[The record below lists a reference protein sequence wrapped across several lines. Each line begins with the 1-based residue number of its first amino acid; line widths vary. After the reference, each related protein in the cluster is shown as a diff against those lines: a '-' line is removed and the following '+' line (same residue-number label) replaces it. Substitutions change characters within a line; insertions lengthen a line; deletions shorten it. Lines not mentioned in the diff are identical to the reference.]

1 MNDFMEILEDGLCF
15 QTPER
20 LTDIDS
26 WHGHIPFAFSLT
38 QLVQPAVF
46 VELGTHKGDSYCAF
60 CQAVRA
66 LNLDTACYAV
76 DTWQGDEN
84 AGFYGQEVLRELKAY
99 HDPRYQT
106 FSTLM
111 QKSFDQA
118 LDDFPP
124 HSIDLLHIDGLHTH
138 AAVTHDFEAW
148 LPKMSPQGVVVLHDI
163 RVRKND
169 FGVWKLW
176 EAVQAQ
182 YPHFEFDHSHGLGIL
197 GVGPDLK
204 APVKDF
210 FALSEKEARF
220 VKRFFASLGQ
230 EVICLNHQQQLEKK
244 LSAAQQEHHRQKAYE
259 RELTE
264 RIQRAESELERRDG
278 YQRELEARTEN
289 LAAEIARRN
298 DYQKDLE
305 ARAENL
311 AAEIRRRD
319 GYQKELEGRTRE
331 QAAEI
336 ARRGAYQ
343 KELEARVEQQ
353 AGEID
358 RRGEYIS
365 QLEEQMA
372 SLGEKAERFKRE
384 KEEALQA
391 LEVFERSWLCTYWVR
406 LKAGFRQT
414 FQSKDS

>member
-26 WHGHIPFAFSLT
+26 WHGHIPFAFTLI
-38 QLVQPAVF
+38 QLVQPGVF

-66 LNLDTACYAV
+66 LELDAACYAV

-84 AGFYGQEVLRELKAY
+84 AGFYSQEVLQQLKAY
-99 HDPRYQT
+99 HDPRYNR

-111 QKSFDQA
+111 QKTFDQA
-118 LDDFPP
+118 LEDFSP
-124 HSIDLLHIDGLHTH
+124 HSIDLLHIDGLHTY
-138 AAVTHDFEAW
+138 AAVKHDFEAW
-148 LPKMSPQGVVVLHDI
+148 LPKMSRQGVVVLHDI
-163 RVRKND
+163 RVRENG

-176 EAVQAQ
+176 EAIQPH
-182 YPHFEFDHSHGLGIL
+182 YPHFEFDHAHGLGIV
-197 GVGPDLK
+197 GVGADLE

-210 FALSEKEARF
+210 FALSEKKRRF

-230 EVICLNHQQQLEKK
+230 GVISLKRQQQLEKK

-259 RELTE
+259 RELTA
-264 RIQRAESELERRDG
+264 RIQEAESELGRRDG
-278 YQRELEARTEN
+278 YQRELEARIAQ
-289 LAAEIARRN
+289 LAAEIERRN
-298 DYQKDLE
+298 DYQKALE
-305 ARAENL
+305 ERTENL

-319 GYQKELEGRTRE
+319 SYQKELEGRSQE

-336 ARRGAYQ
+336 RRRDSYQ
-343 KELEARVEQQ
+343 KALEDRIEQH

-358 RRGEYIS
+358 RRGAYIS
-365 QLEEQMA
+365 QLEKQLA
-372 SLGEKAERFKRE
+372 SLQEKAEGLNRE
-384 KEEALQA
+384 KEEAIQA
-391 LEVFERSWLCTYWVR
+391 LEGFERSWLCTCWVR
-406 LKAGFRQT
+406 LKAGFREPPH
-414 FQSKDS
+414 SKDG